1 LKRYTVGWVF
11 QVKET
16 DTLSSCER
24 LSQGGLAGLTGAQEG
39 DGRRTLSTVLNR
51 LEQVLARYHHS
62 NLVQQF
68 PNCNDAG
75 GGVVSL

>member
-1 LKRYTVGWVF
+1 VAPPNS
-11 QVKET
+11 
-16 DTLSSCER
+16 DSSAFLPVNSNDATAAVCDGE
-24 LSQGGLAGLTGAQEG
+24 